1 MSGERRPKE
10 SPHLEMEE
18 GLEDPEK
25 ALLRIQRRAGW
36 RSSLKPRA
44 ESFQEKVP
52 SVAENQGAGLQLEP
66 VGEPGGPDP

>member
-1 MSGERRPKE
+1 MSGERTPKD

-25 ALLRIQRRAGW
+25 ALLRVQRRAGW

-66 VGEPGGPDP
+66 VRGAWRP